1 MGINWG
7 KLGNIALQRHAQ
19 EILQEQEKVILF
31 DGNVEILLKNPALG
45 KEQTA
50 NGGVKNGSF

>member
-1 MGINWG
+1 MARELSFKN
-7 KLGNIALQRHAQ
+7 L
-19 EILQEQEKVILF
+19 LF

-50 NGGVKNGSF
+50 NGGVKNWSF